1 MNTPKSHF
9 KTIDEYI
16 NSHPLE
22 VRNVLQ
28 TLRETIKEVVP
39 QAQEKISYNM
49 PTFTLD
55 GIALLSF
62 AAWKKHTSLYP
73 FTKAMEASLK
83 EASSYKTSGKGTIQF
98 PLDQPLPLPLI
109 RKIVEL
115 RVKENLEENNKSSY
129 WLLSTVSVQRTSQ
142 KQGAVDVA
150 PDYA

>member
-1 MNTPKSHF
+1 MNTTKSHF

-22 VRNVLQ
+22 VRKVLQ

-39 QAQEKISYNM
+39 EAQEKISYNM
-49 PTFTLD
+49 PTFTLN
-55 GIALLSF
+55 GIHLLTF

-73 FTKAMEASLK
+73 FTKTMEASLK

-109 RKIVEL
+109 RKIVQL
-115 RVKENLEENNKSSY
+115 RVKENVEQNNNSSY
-129 WLLSTVSVQRTSQ
+129 
-142 KQGAVDVA
+142 
-150 PDYA
+150 

>member
-1 MNTPKSHF
+1 MDTPKSHF

-39 QAQEKISYNM
+39 QVQEKISYNM
-49 PTFTLD
+49 PTFTLN
-55 GIALLSF
+55 GMALLSF

-109 RKIVEL
+109 RKIVQL
-115 RVKENLEENNKSSY
+115 RVKENLQENNKSSY
-129 WLLSTVSVQRTSQ
+129 
-142 KQGAVDVA
+142 
-150 PDYA
+150 

>member
-49 PTFTLD
+49 PTFTLN
-55 GIALLSF
+55 GISLLTF

-109 RKIVEL
+109 RKIVQL
-115 RVKENLEENNKSSY
+115 RVKENLEENNKSN
-129 WLLSTVSVQRTSQ
+129 
-142 KQGAVDVA
+142 
-150 PDYA
+150 

>member
-49 PTFTLD
+49 STFTLD

-129 WLLSTVSVQRTSQ
+129 
-142 KQGAVDVA
+142 
-150 PDYA
+150 

>member
-16 NSHPLE
+16 NSHPVE
-22 VRNVLQ
+22 VRDVLQ

-49 PTFTLD
+49 PTFTLN
-55 GIALLSF
+55 GTTLLIF

-83 EASSYKTSGKGTIQF
+83 EASPYKTSGKGTIQF

-109 RKIVEL
+109 RKIVQL
-115 RVKENLEENNKSSY
+115 RVKENLEENNKSN
-129 WLLSTVSVQRTSQ
+129 
-142 KQGAVDVA
+142 
-150 PDYA
+150 